1 LKTLLLI
8 FGALFLFSI
17 SIYSQQISKEKE
29 PLNNSFG
36 IGIGVPYGIIGGNI
50 DLNIISNINGS
61 FGLGTTYFSGASY
74 NVGLK
79 LFFTNALQVF
89 RPRAFIFYGIN
100 SVDKYERTDDNNS
113 YSGLSFG
120 LGSQFLWHKTKW
132 GFDFDVVY
140 IATSTKGKIDPKNSI
155 KISVGFRRGF

>member
-1 LKTLLLI
+1 M
-8 FGALFLFSI
+8 
-17 SIYSQQISKEKE
+17 
-29 PLNNSFG
+29 
-36 IGIGVPYGIIGGNI
+36 
-50 DLNIISNINGS
+50 NIISNINAS
-61 FGLGTTYFSGASY
+61 FGLGTTYFAGASY
-74 NVGLK
+74 NAGLK
-79 LFFTNALQVF
+79 LFFTDALQVF
-89 RPRAFIFYGIN
+89 RPRVFMVYGIN

>member
-1 LKTLLLI
+1 MKI
-8 FGALFLFSI
+8 LFIIIYRSFYFSV
-17 SIYSQQISKEKE
+17 YSQQLLREKE
-29 PLNNSFG
+29 PINNSFG

-61 FGLGTTYFSGASY
+61 FGLGTTYFAGASY

-79 LFFTNALQVF
+79 LFFTNALEVF
-89 RPRAFIFYGIN
+89 RPRVFIFYGIN
-100 SVDKYERTDDNNS
+100 SVDKYEKSDDNNS

-120 LGSQFLWHKTKW
+120 LGSQFLWHKTKM

-140 IATSTKGKIDPKNSI
+140 IATSSKGKIDPKNSI
-155 KISVGFRRGF
+155 KISVGLRRGF

>member
-1 LKTLLLI
+1 MKI
-8 FGALFLFSI
+8 FTALFLFSI
-17 SIYSQQISKEKE
+17 PIFSQQISKEKE
-29 PLNNSFG
+29 PLNNSFW

-50 DLNIISNINGS
+50 DLNIFSNINAS
-61 FGLGTTYFSGASY
+61 FGLGTTYFAGASY

-79 LFFTNALQVF
+79 LFFANVHKVF
-89 RPRAFIFYGIN
+89 RPRVFMFYGIN
-100 SVDKYERTDDNNS
+100 SVDKYERVDYNNS